1 MATSSVTAAQAYKA
15 ALVDAM
21 TALVAGAEVLVT
33 FGHPGVDVV
42 NWKDV
47 VSFADTTSAQATAT
61 MSASNRSREET
72 LTQKVWVSCERGGEQ
87 DQERV
92 ASDAAYAL
100 LGLLERHVRVTD
112 TTLGG
117 VVRDCFLTSHT
128 SSGETDPA
136 FLAHGRLIEIEAEF
150 TAHVRVTGP

>member
-21 TALVAGAEVLVT
+21 TALVADQEVLVT
-33 FGHPGVDVV
+33 FGHPGREVA
-42 NWKDV
+42 NWHDI
-47 VSFADTTSAQATAT
+47 VSFADTSSAQQVAT
-61 MSASNRSREET
+61 MGTNRSREET
-72 LTQKVWVSCERGGEQ
+72 LTQKVWISCERAGDQ

-100 LGLLERHVRVTD
+100 LGLLEHHVRVTD

-117 VVRDCFLTSHT
+117 VVRQCFLTSHT
-128 SSGETDPA
+128 ATGETDPK
-136 FLAHGRLIEIEAEF
+136 FLDYGRLIEIEAEF
-150 TAHVRVTGP
+150 TALVRVTGP